1 MTNTIQKRFKVSST
15 QLLYQSCPY
24 QALTLFIIGPFLD
37 GLLTNKNVFAFKYT
51 PQVLVSDFFWLIMLL
66 NLPIGTN
73 ISHCLINLTADL
85 YCAVLPD
92 ICLGQLQH
100 ISCNWKDIARHLS
113 SFGSFEN
120 LFGSGIRLCFTA
132 RSFQLEKYLWNFC
145 SVNWDDPL
153 FLLLLDREPAKDHRI
168 IFSVITG
175 TAYFD
180 VSLVL

>member
-1 MTNTIQKRFKVSST
+1 MTNTIVKRFKVSST

-37 GLLTNKNVFAFKYT
+37 GLLTNQNVFAFKYT
-51 PQVLVSDFFWLIMLL
+51 PQVLVSAIFRLIMLL
-66 NLPIGTN
+66 LLLLVTK
-73 ISHCLINLTADL
+73 ISHYHVNLIAVL
-85 YCAVLPD
+85 YCAVLLD
-92 ICLGQLQH
+92 ICLCQLQH
-100 ISCNWKDIARHLS
+100 ISCNWKNIACHLS

-120 LFGSGIRLCFTA
+120 LFGSGIRLCFTS